1 MSDHWRCPPTSG
13 AAVTSDVVAERP
25 EWGPYEHDGGWPGWA
40 PPPEPQPGWGPPP
53 PEPQPGWGPPQPG
66 RGPAQPGPPP
76 PGGAQG
82 GWPGWGPGPGGPGVY
97 AQGPAG
103 LGVPPRPKG
112 GGPRTGPLP
121 LHPMTLSDI
130 LDGAFNLLKAEL
142 RTLMI
147 VSAVFIVPVQLLAAF
162 LQRDLLGG
170 LGILDFAVDP
180 SATDAA
186 VESGSAG
193 QGIALVLTLAATVL
207 ILPFVAGAVSRVVS
221 AAYLGDRLSPG
232 DALRAVAGRW
242 WVFVVSWVLVHLVE
256 GVGYLFCLLPGLL
269 AMALFVPVAPVIA
282 IEGAGPL
289 RAMRRSARLVRPRMF
304 PVLGIA
310 LLSGLLAST
319 VGQVLGTVPTF
330 LSLIVGLRWGWL
342 LLAAGSIVTS
352 LVTTP
357 FVAIVAT
364 LVYYDGR
371 IRQEGLD
378 LQVMAADLARGPDP
392 RPA

>member
-1 MSDHWRCPPTSG
+1 MP
-13 AAVTSDVVAERP
+13 
-25 EWGPYEHDGGWPGWA
+25 
-40 PPPEPQPGWGPPP
+40 
-53 PEPQPGWGPPQPG
+53 
-66 RGPAQPGPPP
+66 
-76 PGGAQG
+76 
-82 GWPGWGPGPGGPGVY
+82 
-97 AQGPAG
+97 G
-103 LGVPPRPKG
+103 LGLPPRPKG

-121 LHPMTLSDI
+121 LHPMTLGDI
-130 LDGAFNLLKAEL
+130 LDGAFNLLKAEF

-147 VSAVFIVPVQLLAAF
+147 VSAAFIVPVQLVAAF

-170 LGILDFAVDP
+170 LGLFDLAVDP
-180 SATDAA
+180 STTDPAF
-186 VESGSAG
+186 ESGSAG
-193 QGIALVLTLAATVL
+193 QSVALLVAAAATVL

-221 AAYLGDRLSPG
+221 AAYLGDRMSPR
-232 DALRAVAGRW
+232 DALRAIAGRW
-242 WVFVVSWVLVHLVE
+242 WVFILAWVLVHLIELV
-256 GVGYLFCLLPGLL
+256 GVLFCVLPGLL

-282 IEGAGPL
+282 IEGAGPI
-289 RAMRRSARLVRPRMF
+289 RAMRRAGHLVRPRLF

-319 VGQVLGTVPTF
+319 VGQVLSTVPTF
-330 LSLIVGLRWGWL
+330 LALIVGLRWGWI